1 MKRIGNLLLVSSLSL
16 AIGVKSVNAQT
27 FNDGD
32 AHSISR
38 GNYITINSLDVGS
51 ANYGIYKYT
60 FDNGKY
66 IGYCEDP
73 QNFSGKNY
81 SVSRELGATTN
92 GKTIQN
98 MDAGLLKIISEGYNQ
113 YNTSKTISVVT
124 PESAPNA
131 ISITLSGDELY
142 AATSIAVR
150 AYTTGLFTTGAKGA
164 KYQSAI
170 DMASAHANL
179 GAQWAALYGE
189 YTDNATYGS
198 CNGDSN
204 CYKNKVD
211 YAWLNKNAMFNYSDP
226 NSASYKIIY
235 MAQQLFKAGVMDASN
250 KATGSLLTT
259 TVNIEFSKKTES
271 ISKTDTSEEKY
282 VYATLKI
289 ENLPEKLSD
298 GKEGKVELSMPT
310 CTGCTINS
318 FEAQDGGDYKQVGI
332 GNNIALLLEAKD
344 GVRTGEIKLR
354 IKVTQAV
361 QDQEN
366 CKDATL
372 KIDFKYNTNPQLT
385 GATLSDKSNPN
396 SQRFFVLD
404 KQEGDQTG
412 SAQTKI
418 GCSKAACDTEITEPL
433 CDGDAIAT
441 VKAPDKIKSCVI
453 NNVDDADNSYQ
464 YTSGVDNKY
473 CKVYCKEDY
482 AKIQLEPV
490 VKDIKCGSYFKLTS
504 RIEGSKSCYTG
515 GETDASARNGEK
527 SIDKDQYIQDVIDAQ
542 KTMIEGLNLY
552 RSAKAALAAEA
563 DWQYSKQTGCDGCT
577 ADSWT
582 TTGSYVGPLVTNIDY
597 EEGLVTSQE
606 TTQNFSYGT
615 KESVSDNTI
624 YDKENKKNVCVSS
637 KCTPG
642 TTKAELFTLIK
653 NAMDEGKTKMEQG
666 FKAYEAAHTA
676 YNACTTGW
684 QNNFLFEQKI
694 GYYYNENRGNDEYK
708 SPYYDIL
715 ESAQN
720 KDLYY
725 LEGTG
730 SDAPK
735 PTSKIEIWK
744 KATDDKIETGSD
756 YTFDLSIEN
765 GSTGKYNYKSS
776 YGGTFETRKY
786 TVCKDP
792 EGSCEIR
799 EEQISQAA
807 FVKKY
812 VEKEQD
818 YITPT
823 AFYQIAANGK
833 ITVNSGYTGDK
844 VQLEALFN
852 SLPVSTKTVGG
863 GIFKL
868 NIEWLG
874 EFYDKDNAVGR
885 LMDIPGVAW
894 TDRRQGGTTFMDSPK
909 HQDSFTGDYKCYY
922 ESPCRPDD
930 CPNCDFVCEGEDCD
944 WIQCP
949 ECKIDCT
956 NCIFDLN
963 KLNVNFR
970 TISTT
975 NFNSAN
981 RTYGYNWI
989 TSSSMQ
995 ALQLLNKKADATIKE
1010 IEDVNE
1016 SIYDPEGKTS
1026 DGSSALALSIKL
1038 TPQAIRELKK
1048 YNEKHSSDGGYINDS
1063 LTCYDAEVNGKTY
1076 KNIYCY
1082 SEVIDDLVKNYEVT
1096 IPDGKRLDS
1105 QTARAA
1111 SQNQNGYWE
1120 LWSDKHEFIYSESV
1134 IGGPSWK

>member
-16 AIGVKSVNAQT
+16 AFGVKSVSAQT

-189 YTDNATYGS
+189 YTDNATYGN

-298 GKEGKVELSMPT
+298 GKDGKVELSMPT

-318 FEAQDGGDYKQVGI
+318 FEAQDGGEYKQVGI

-552 RSAKAALAAEA
+552 RKAKQALATAS
-563 DWQYSKQTGCDGCT
+563 DYSISYGCDGCS
-577 ADSWT
+577 AESWT
-582 TTGSYVGPLVTNIDY
+582 RTGSYVGPVVTNIDY

-606 TTQNFSYGT
+606 TTQGFFYGT
-615 KESVSDNTI
+615 KESISNNTS
-624 YDKENKKNVCVSS
+624 YDSETKKYVCVSS
-637 KCTPG
+637 TCTPG
-642 TTKAELFTLIK
+642 TTEAQVIALIK
-653 NAMDEGKTKMEQG
+653 ADMAKGKSMMESG

-730 SDAPK
+730 SAAPK

-744 KATDDKIETGSD
+744 KVTDDKIETGSD

-909 HQDSFTGDYKCYY
+909 HQNSFTGDYKCYY

>member
-1 MKRIGNLLLVSSLSL
+1 MKRIGKLLLVSSLSL
-16 AIGVKSVNAQT
+16 AFGVKSVSAQT

-38 GNYITINSLDVGS
+38 GNYIKIDSLDVGS

-189 YTDNATYGS
+189 YTDNATYGN

-298 GKEGKVELSMPT
+298 GKDGKVELSMPT

-318 FEAQDGGDYKQVGI
+318 FEAQDGGEYKQVGI

-552 RSAKAALAAEA
+552 RKAKQALATAS
-563 DWQYSKQTGCDGCT
+563 DYSISYGCDGCS
-577 ADSWT
+577 AESWT
-582 TTGSYVGPLVTNIDY
+582 RTGSYVGPVVTNIDY

-606 TTQNFSYGT
+606 TTQGFFYGT
-615 KESVSDNTI
+615 KESISNNTS
-624 YDKENKKNVCVSS
+624 YDSETKKYVCVSS
-637 KCTPG
+637 TCTPG
-642 TTKAELFTLIK
+642 TTEAQVIALIK
-653 NAMDEGKTKMEQG
+653 ADMAKGKSMMESG

-730 SDAPK
+730 SAAPK

-909 HQDSFTGDYKCYY
+909 HQNSFTGDYKCYY

>member
-1 MKRIGNLLLVSSLSL
+1 MKRIGNLLLVSSLSF
-16 AIGVKSVNAQT
+16 AFGVKSVSAQT

-66 IGYCEDP
+66 VGYCEDP
-73 QNFSGKNY
+73 QNFSGKKY

-150 AYTTGLFTTGAKGA
+150 AYSTGLFTTGAKGA

-198 CNGDSN
+198 CNGDNN

-259 TVNIEFSKKTES
+259 TVNIDFSKKTES
-271 ISKTDTSEEKY
+271 ITKTDTSEEKY

-298 GKEGKVELSMPT
+298 GKDGKVELSMPT

-552 RSAKAALAAEA
+552 RKAKQALATAS
-563 DWQYSKQTGCDGCT
+563 DYSISYGCDGCS
-577 ADSWT
+577 AESWT
-582 TTGSYVGPLVTNIDY
+582 RTGSYVGPVVTNIDY
-597 EEGLVTSQE
+597 EEGFVTSQE
-606 TTQNFSYGT
+606 TTQGFFYGT
-615 KESVSDNTI
+615 KESVSNNTR
-624 YDKENKKNVCVSS
+624 YDSETKRYVCVSS
-637 KCTPG
+637 TCTPG
-642 TTKAELFTLIK
+642 TTEAQVIALIK
-653 NAMDEGKTKMEQG
+653 ADMAKGKSMMESG

-730 SDAPK
+730 SAAPK

-776 YGGTFETRKY
+776 YGGTFEARKY

-844 VQLEALFN
+844 VQLEALIN

-1010 IEDVNE
+1010 IEEVNE

-1038 TPQAIRELKK
+1038 TPQAIRELKN

-1096 IPDGKRLDS
+1096 IPDGKRLDNE
-1105 QTARAA
+1105 TARAA

>member
-16 AIGVKSVNAQT
+16 AFGVKSVSAQT
-27 FNDGD
+27 FNEGD
-32 AHSISR
+32 AHSLSR

-66 IGYCEDP
+66 VGYCEDP
-73 QNFSGKNY
+73 QNFSGKKY

-150 AYTTGLFTTGAKGA
+150 AYSTGLFTTGAKGA

-189 YTDNATYGS
+189 YTDNATYGN

-271 ISKTDTSEEKY
+271 ITKTETSEEKY

-527 SIDKDQYIQDVIDAQ
+527 SIDKDQYIQDIIDAQ

-552 RSAKAALAAEA
+552 RKAKQALATAS
-563 DWQYSKQTGCDGCT
+563 DYSISYGCDGCS
-577 ADSWT
+577 AESWT
-582 TTGSYVGPLVTNIDY
+582 RTGSYVGPVVTNIDY

-606 TTQNFSYGT
+606 TTQGFFYGT
-615 KESVSDNTI
+615 KESISNNTS
-624 YDKENKKNVCVSS
+624 YDSETKKYVCVSS
-637 KCTPG
+637 TCTPG
-642 TTKAELFTLIK
+642 TTEAQVIALIK
-653 NAMDEGKTKMEQG
+653 ADMAKGKSMMESG

-708 SPYYDIL
+708 SPYFDIL

-730 SDAPK
+730 SAAPK

-776 YGGTFETRKY
+776 YGGTFEARKY

-909 HQDSFTGDYKCYY
+909 HQNSFTGDYKCYY

-930 CPNCDFVCEGEDCD
+930 CPNCDFVCEGEDCN

-1010 IEDVNE
+1010 IEEVNE

-1038 TPQAIRELKK
+1038 TPQAIRELKN

-1105 QTARAA
+1105 ATARAA

>member
-1 MKRIGNLLLVSSLSL
+1 MKRIGNLLLVSSLSF
-16 AIGVKSVNAQT
+16 AFGVKSVSAQA
-27 FNDGD
+27 FNEGD
-32 AHSISR
+32 AHSLSR

-66 IGYCEDP
+66 VGYCEDP

-150 AYTTGLFTTGAKGA
+150 AYSTGLFTTGAKGA

-552 RSAKAALAAEA
+552 RKAKQALATAS
-563 DWQYSKQTGCDGCT
+563 DYSISYGCDGCS
-577 ADSWT
+577 AESWT
-582 TTGSYVGPLVTNIDY
+582 RTGSYVGPVVTNIDY

-606 TTQNFSYGT
+606 TTQGFFYGT
-615 KESVSDNTI
+615 KESISNNTS
-624 YDKENKKNVCVSS
+624 YDSETKKYVCVSS
-637 KCTPG
+637 TCTPG
-642 TTKAELFTLIK
+642 TTEAQVIALIK
-653 NAMDEGKTKMEQG
+653 ADMAKGKSMMESG

-730 SDAPK
+730 SAAPK

-776 YGGTFETRKY
+776 YGGTFEARKY

-1038 TPQAIRELKK
+1038 TPQAIRELKN
-1048 YNEKHSSDGGYINDS
+1048 YNKKHSSDGGYINDS

>member
-16 AIGVKSVNAQT
+16 AIGVKSVSAQT
-27 FNDGD
+27 FNEGD
-32 AHSISR
+32 AHSLSR

-66 IGYCEDP
+66 VGYCEDP
-73 QNFSGKNY
+73 QNFSGKKY

-189 YTDNATYGS
+189 YTDNATYGN

-298 GKEGKVELSMPT
+298 GKDGKVELSMPT

-318 FEAQDGGDYKQVGI
+318 FEAQDGGEYKQVGI

-552 RSAKAALAAEA
+552 RKAKQALATAS
-563 DWQYSKQTGCDGCT
+563 DYSISYGCDGCS
-577 ADSWT
+577 AESWT
-582 TTGSYVGPLVTNIDY
+582 RTGSYVGPVVTNIDY

-606 TTQNFSYGT
+606 TTQGFFYGT
-615 KESVSDNTI
+615 KESISNNTS
-624 YDKENKKNVCVSS
+624 YDSETKKYVCVSS
-637 KCTPG
+637 TCTPG
-642 TTKAELFTLIK
+642 TTEAQVIALIK
-653 NAMDEGKTKMEQG
+653 ADMAKGKSMMESG

-730 SDAPK
+730 SAAPK

-756 YTFDLSIEN
+756 YAFDLSIEN

-776 YGGTFETRKY
+776 YGGTFEARKY
-786 TVCKDP
+786 TVCKNP

-909 HQDSFTGDYKCYY
+909 HQNSFTGDYKCYY

-1038 TPQAIRELKK
+1038 TPQAIRELKN

-1105 QTARAA
+1105 ATARAA

>member
-16 AIGVKSVNAQT
+16 AFGVKSVSAQT

-32 AHSISR
+32 AHSLSR

-66 IGYCEDP
+66 VGYCEDP

-150 AYTTGLFTTGAKGA
+150 AYSTGLFTTGAKGA

-198 CNGDSN
+198 CKGDSN

-259 TVNIEFSKKTES
+259 TVNIDFSKKTES
-271 ISKTDTSEEKY
+271 ITKTDTSEEKY

-344 GVRTGEIKLR
+344 GVRSGEIKLR

-527 SIDKDQYIQDVIDAQ
+527 SIDKDQYIQDIIDAQ
-542 KTMIEGLNLY
+542 VQMIEGLNLY
-552 RSAKAALAAEA
+552 RSAKAALAAEP
-563 DWQYSKQTGCDGCT
+563 DWQYSKQTGCNGCT

-582 TTGSYVGPLVTNIDY
+582 TTGSYVGPVVTNIDY

-606 TTQNFSYGT
+606 TTQTFSYGT
-615 KESVSDNTI
+615 KESVSDNVI
-624 YDKENKKNVCVSS
+624 YDKENKKDVCVSS
-637 KCTPG
+637 TCTPG
-642 TTKAELFTLIK
+642 TNKTELLTLIT
-653 NAMDEGKTKMEQG
+653 NAMGEGKTKMESG

-730 SDAPK
+730 SAAPK

-776 YGGTFETRKY
+776 YGGTFEARKY

-956 NCIFDLN
+956 NCIFDLS

-1010 IEDVNE
+1010 IEEVNE

-1038 TPQAIRELKK
+1038 TPKAIRELKN

-1105 QTARAA
+1105 ATARAA

>member
-1 MKRIGNLLLVSSLSL
+1 MKKIGNLLLVSSLSL
-16 AIGVKSVNAQT
+16 AIGVKSVSAQT

-66 IGYCEDP
+66 VGYCEDP
-73 QNFSGKNY
+73 QNFSGKKY

-150 AYTTGLFTTGAKGA
+150 AYSTGLFTTGAKGA

-271 ISKTDTSEEKY
+271 ITKTDTSEEKY

-552 RSAKAALAAEA
+552 RKAKQALATAS
-563 DWQYSKQTGCDGCT
+563 DYSISYGCDGCS
-577 ADSWT
+577 AESWT
-582 TTGSYVGPLVTNIDY
+582 RTGSYVGPVVTNIDY
-597 EEGLVTSQE
+597 EEGFVTSQE
-606 TTQNFSYGT
+606 TTQGFFYGT
-615 KESVSDNTI
+615 KESISNNTS
-624 YDKENKKNVCVSS
+624 YDSETKRYVCVSS
-637 KCTPG
+637 TCTPG
-642 TTKAELFTLIK
+642 TTEAQVIALIK
-653 NAMDEGKTKMEQG
+653 ADMAKGKSMMESG

-730 SDAPK
+730 SAAPK

-776 YGGTFETRKY
+776 YGGTFEARKY
-786 TVCKDP
+786 TVCKNP

-844 VQLEALFN
+844 VQLEALIN

-1010 IEDVNE
+1010 IEEVNE

-1038 TPQAIRELKK
+1038 TPQAIRELKN

-1105 QTARAA
+1105 ETARAA

>member
-16 AIGVKSVNAQT
+16 AFGVKSVSAQT

-32 AHSISR
+32 AHSLSR

-66 IGYCEDP
+66 VGYCEDP

-150 AYTTGLFTTGAKGA
+150 AYSTGLFTTGAKGA

-189 YTDNATYGS
+189 YTDNATYGN

-259 TVNIEFSKKTES
+259 TVNIDFSKKTES
-271 ISKTDTSEEKY
+271 ITKTDTSEEKY

-527 SIDKDQYIQDVIDAQ
+527 SIDKDQYIQDIIDAQ
-542 KTMIEGLNLY
+542 VQMIEGLNLY

-563 DWQYSKQTGCDGCT
+563 DWQYSKQTGCTGCT

-582 TTGSYVGPLVTNIDY
+582 TTGSYVGPVVTNIDY

-606 TTQNFSYGT
+606 TTQTFSYGT
-615 KESVSDNTI
+615 KESVSDNVI
-624 YDKENKKNVCVSS
+624 YDKENKKDVCVSS
-637 KCTPG
+637 TCTPG
-642 TTKAELFTLIK
+642 TNKTELLTLIT
-653 NAMDEGKTKMEQG
+653 NAMGEGKTKMEQG

-730 SDAPK
+730 SAAPK

-776 YGGTFETRKY
+776 YGGTFEARKY

-1010 IEDVNE
+1010 IEEVNE

-1038 TPQAIRELKK
+1038 TPQAIRELKN
-1048 YNEKHSSDGGYINDS
+1048 YNKKHSSDGGYINDS

-1105 QTARAA
+1105 ETARAA

>member
-16 AIGVKSVNAQT
+16 AFGVKSVSAQT

-66 IGYCEDP
+66 VGYCEDP

-189 YTDNATYGS
+189 YTDNATYGN

-271 ISKTDTSEEKY
+271 ITKTDTSEEKY

-298 GKEGKVELSMPT
+298 GKDGKVELSMPT

-318 FEAQDGGDYKQVGI
+318 FEAQDGGEYKQVGI

-552 RSAKAALAAEA
+552 RKAKQALATAS
-563 DWQYSKQTGCDGCT
+563 DYSISYGCDGCS
-577 ADSWT
+577 AESWT
-582 TTGSYVGPLVTNIDY
+582 RTGSYVGPVVTNIDY

-606 TTQNFSYGT
+606 TTQGFFYGT
-615 KESVSDNTI
+615 KESISNNTS
-624 YDKENKKNVCVSS
+624 YDSETKKYVCVSS
-637 KCTPG
+637 TCTPG
-642 TTKAELFTLIK
+642 TTEAQVIALIK
-653 NAMDEGKTKMEQG
+653 ADMAKGKSMMESG

-730 SDAPK
+730 SAAPK

-909 HQDSFTGDYKCYY
+909 HQNSFTGDYKCYY

-1038 TPQAIRELKK
+1038 TPKAIRELKN

>member
-16 AIGVKSVNAQT
+16 AFGVKSVSAQT

-66 IGYCEDP
+66 VGYCEDP
-73 QNFSGKNY
+73 QNFSGKKY

-150 AYTTGLFTTGAKGA
+150 AYSTGLFTTGAKGA

-271 ISKTDTSEEKY
+271 INKTDTSEEKY

-552 RSAKAALAAEA
+552 RKAKQALATAS
-563 DWQYSKQTGCDGCT
+563 DYSISYGCDGCS
-577 ADSWT
+577 AESWT
-582 TTGSYVGPLVTNIDY
+582 RTGSYVGPVVTNIDY
-597 EEGLVTSQE
+597 EEGFVTSQE
-606 TTQNFSYGT
+606 TTQGFFYGT
-615 KESVSDNTI
+615 KESVSNNTR
-624 YDKENKKNVCVSS
+624 YDSETKRYVCVSS
-637 KCTPG
+637 TCTPG
-642 TTKAELFTLIK
+642 TTEAQVIALIK
-653 NAMDEGKTKMEQG
+653 ADMAKGKSMMESG

-730 SDAPK
+730 SAAPK

-776 YGGTFETRKY
+776 YGGTFEARKY

-844 VQLEALFN
+844 VQLEALIN

-1010 IEDVNE
+1010 IEEVNE

-1038 TPQAIRELKK
+1038 TPQAIRELKN

-1096 IPDGKRLDS
+1096 IPDGKRLDNE
-1105 QTARAA
+1105 TARAA

>member
-16 AIGVKSVNAQT
+16 AFGVKSVSAQT

-32 AHSISR
+32 AHSLSR

-66 IGYCEDP
+66 VGYCEDP

-204 CYKNKVD
+204 CYKNKVN

-235 MAQQLFKAGVMDASN
+235 MAQQLFKAGLMDASN

-259 TVNIEFSKKTES
+259 TVNIDFSKKTES
-271 ISKTDTSEEKY
+271 ITKTDTSEEKY

-318 FEAQDGGDYKQVGI
+318 FEAQDGGEYKQVGI

-527 SIDKDQYIQDVIDAQ
+527 SIDKDQYIQDIIDAQ
-542 KTMIEGLNLY
+542 VQMIEGLNLY

-563 DWQYSKQTGCDGCT
+563 DWQYSKQTGCTGCT

-582 TTGSYVGPLVTNIDY
+582 TTGSYVGPVVTNIDY

-606 TTQNFSYGT
+606 TTQTFSYGT

-624 YDKENKKNVCVSS
+624 YDKENKKDVCVSS
-637 KCTPG
+637 TCTPG
-642 TTKAELFTLIK
+642 TNKTELLTLIT
-653 NAMDEGKTKMEQG
+653 NAMGEGKTKMEQG

-730 SDAPK
+730 SAAPK

-776 YGGTFETRKY
+776 YGGTFEARKY
-786 TVCKDP
+786 TVCKNP

-909 HQDSFTGDYKCYY
+909 HQNSFTGDYKCYY

-1038 TPQAIRELKK
+1038 TPKAIRELKN

>member
-16 AIGVKSVNAQT
+16 AFGVKSVSAQT

-32 AHSISR
+32 AHSLSR

-66 IGYCEDP
+66 VGYCEDP

-150 AYTTGLFTTGAKGA
+150 AYSTGLFTTGAKGA

-189 YTDNATYGS
+189 YTDNATYGN

-259 TVNIEFSKKTES
+259 TVNIDFSKKTES
-271 ISKTDTSEEKY
+271 ITKTDTSEEKY

-527 SIDKDQYIQDVIDAQ
+527 SIDKDQYIQDIIDAQ
-542 KTMIEGLNLY
+542 VQMIEGLNLY
-552 RSAKAALAAEA
+552 RSAKAALAAEP
-563 DWQYSKQTGCDGCT
+563 DWQYSKQTGCNGCT

-582 TTGSYVGPLVTNIDY
+582 TTGSYVGPVVTNIDY

-606 TTQNFSYGT
+606 TTQTFSYGT
-615 KESVSDNTI
+615 KESVSDNVI
-624 YDKENKKNVCVSS
+624 YDKENKKDVCVSS
-637 KCTPG
+637 TCTPG
-642 TTKAELFTLIK
+642 TNKTELLTLIT
-653 NAMDEGKTKMEQG
+653 NAMGEGKTKMEQG

-730 SDAPK
+730 SAAPK

-776 YGGTFETRKY
+776 YGGTFEARKY

-1010 IEDVNE
+1010 IEEVNE

-1038 TPQAIRELKK
+1038 TPQAIRELKN
-1048 YNEKHSSDGGYINDS
+1048 YNKKHSSDGGYINDS

-1105 QTARAA
+1105 ETARAA

>member
-16 AIGVKSVNAQT
+16 AFGVKSVSAQT

-32 AHSISR
+32 AHSLSR

-66 IGYCEDP
+66 VGYCEDP
-73 QNFSGKNY
+73 QNFSGKKY

-150 AYTTGLFTTGAKGA
+150 AYSTGLFTTGAKGA

-189 YTDNATYGS
+189 YTDKATYGS

-204 CYKNKVD
+204 CYKNKVN

-226 NSASYKIIY
+226 NSSSYKIIY

-259 TVNIEFSKKTES
+259 TVNIDFSKKTES
-271 ISKTDTSEEKY
+271 ITKTDTSEEKY

-298 GKEGKVELSMPT
+298 GKDGKVELSMPT

-527 SIDKDQYIQDVIDAQ
+527 SIDKDQYIQDIIDAQ
-542 KTMIEGLNLY
+542 VQMIEGLNLY
-552 RSAKAALAAEA
+552 RSAKAALAAEP
-563 DWQYSKQTGCDGCT
+563 DWQYSKQTGCNGCT

-582 TTGSYVGPLVTNIDY
+582 TTGSYVGPVVTNIDY

-606 TTQNFSYGT
+606 TTQTFSYGT
-615 KESVSDNTI
+615 KESVSDNVI
-624 YDKENKKNVCVSS
+624 YDKENKKDVCVSS
-637 KCTPG
+637 TCTPG
-642 TTKAELFTLIK
+642 TNKTELLTLIT
-653 NAMDEGKTKMEQG
+653 NAMGEGKTKMEQG

-730 SDAPK
+730 SAAPK

-776 YGGTFETRKY
+776 YGGTFEARKY

-909 HQDSFTGDYKCYY
+909 HQNSFTGDYKCYY

-956 NCIFDLN
+956 NCIFDLS

-1038 TPQAIRELKK
+1038 TPKAIRELKN

>member
-1 MKRIGNLLLVSSLSL
+1 MKRIGKLLLVSSLSL
-16 AIGVKSVNAQT
+16 AFGVKSVSAQT

-66 IGYCEDP
+66 VGYCEDP
-73 QNFSGKNY
+73 QNFSGKKY

-150 AYTTGLFTTGAKGA
+150 AYSTGLFTTGAKGA

-259 TVNIEFSKKTES
+259 TVNIDFSKKTES
-271 ISKTDTSEEKY
+271 INKTDTSEEKY

-332 GNNIALLLEAKD
+332 GNNIALLLEAKE

-552 RSAKAALAAEA
+552 RKAKQALATAS
-563 DWQYSKQTGCDGCT
+563 DYSISYGCDGCS
-577 ADSWT
+577 AESWT
-582 TTGSYVGPLVTNIDY
+582 RTGSYVGPVVTNIDY
-597 EEGLVTSQE
+597 EEGFVTSQE
-606 TTQNFSYGT
+606 TTQGFFYGT
-615 KESVSDNTI
+615 KESISNNTS
-624 YDKENKKNVCVSS
+624 YDSETKKYVCVSS
-637 KCTPG
+637 TCTPG
-642 TTKAELFTLIK
+642 TTEAQVIALIK
-653 NAMDEGKTKMEQG
+653 ADMAKGKSMMESG

-730 SDAPK
+730 SAAPK

-776 YGGTFETRKY
+776 YGGTFESRKY

-909 HQDSFTGDYKCYY
+909 HQNSFTGDYKCYY

>member
-16 AIGVKSVNAQT
+16 AFGVKSVSAQT

-32 AHSISR
+32 AHSLSR

-66 IGYCEDP
+66 VDYCEDP
-73 QNFSGKNY
+73 QNFSGKKY

-150 AYTTGLFTTGAKGA
+150 AYSTGLFTTGAKGA

-366 CKDATL
+366 CKDAIL

-552 RSAKAALAAEA
+552 RKAKQALATAS
-563 DWQYSKQTGCDGCT
+563 DYSISYGCDGCS
-577 ADSWT
+577 AESWT
-582 TTGSYVGPLVTNIDY
+582 RTGSYVGPVVTNIDY
-597 EEGLVTSQE
+597 EEGFVTSQE
-606 TTQNFSYGT
+606 TTQGFFYGT
-615 KESVSDNTI
+615 KESVSNNTR
-624 YDKENKKNVCVSS
+624 YDSETKRYVCVSS
-637 KCTPG
+637 TCTPG
-642 TTKAELFTLIK
+642 TTEAQVIALIK
-653 NAMDEGKTKMEQG
+653 ADMAKGKSMMESG

-708 SPYYDIL
+708 SPYFDIL

-730 SDAPK
+730 SAAPK

-844 VQLEALFN
+844 VQLEALIN

-909 HQDSFTGDYKCYY
+909 HQGSFTGDYKCYY

-1010 IEDVNE
+1010 IEEVNE

-1038 TPQAIRELKK
+1038 TPQAIRELKN

-1105 QTARAA
+1105 ETARAA

>member
-16 AIGVKSVNAQT
+16 AFGVKSVSAQT

-66 IGYCEDP
+66 VGYCEDP
-73 QNFSGKNY
+73 QNFSGKKY

-150 AYTTGLFTTGAKGA
+150 AYSTGLFTTGAKGA

-189 YTDNATYGS
+189 YTDNATYGN

-259 TVNIEFSKKTES
+259 TVNIDFSKKTES
-271 ISKTDTSEEKY
+271 ITKTDTSEEKY

-298 GKEGKVELSMPT
+298 GKDGKVELSMPT

-318 FEAQDGGDYKQVGI
+318 FEAQDGGEYKQVGI

-552 RSAKAALAAEA
+552 RKAKQALATAS
-563 DWQYSKQTGCDGCT
+563 DYSISYGCDGCS
-577 ADSWT
+577 AESWT
-582 TTGSYVGPLVTNIDY
+582 RTGSYVGPVVTNIDY

-606 TTQNFSYGT
+606 TTQGFFYGT
-615 KESVSDNTI
+615 KESISNNTS
-624 YDKENKKNVCVSS
+624 YDSETKKYVCVSS
-637 KCTPG
+637 TCTPG
-642 TTKAELFTLIK
+642 TTEAQVIALIK
-653 NAMDEGKTKMEQG
+653 ADMAKGKSMMESG

-730 SDAPK
+730 SAAPK

-786 TVCKDP
+786 TVCKNP

-909 HQDSFTGDYKCYY
+909 HQNSFTGDYKCYY

-1010 IEDVNE
+1010 IEEVNE

>member
-16 AIGVKSVNAQT
+16 AFGVKSVSAQT

-32 AHSISR
+32 AHSLSR

-66 IGYCEDP
+66 VGYCEDP
-73 QNFSGKNY
+73 QNFSGKKY

-150 AYTTGLFTTGAKGA
+150 AYSTGLFTTGAKGA

-211 YAWLNKNAMFNYSDP
+211 YTWLNKNAMFNYSDP

-271 ISKTDTSEEKY
+271 ITKTDTSEEKY

-552 RSAKAALAAEA
+552 RKAKQALATAS
-563 DWQYSKQTGCDGCT
+563 DYSISYGCDGCS
-577 ADSWT
+577 AESWT
-582 TTGSYVGPLVTNIDY
+582 RTGSYVGPVVTNIDY
-597 EEGLVTSQE
+597 EEGFVTSQE
-606 TTQNFSYGT
+606 TTQGFFYGT
-615 KESVSDNTI
+615 KESISNNTS
-624 YDKENKKNVCVSS
+624 YDSETKRYVCVSS
-637 KCTPG
+637 TCTPG
-642 TTKAELFTLIK
+642 TTEAQVIALIK
-653 NAMDEGKTKMEQG
+653 ADMAKGKSMMESG

-730 SDAPK
+730 SAAPK

-776 YGGTFETRKY
+776 YGGTFEARKY
-786 TVCKDP
+786 TVCKNP

-844 VQLEALFN
+844 VQLEALIN

-930 CPNCDFVCEGEDCD
+930 CPNCDFICEGEDCD

-1010 IEDVNE
+1010 IEEVNE

-1038 TPQAIRELKK
+1038 TPQAIRELKN

-1105 QTARAA
+1105 ETARAA

>member
-16 AIGVKSVNAQT
+16 AFGVKSVSAQT
-27 FNDGD
+27 FNEGD
-32 AHSISR
+32 AHSLSR

-66 IGYCEDP
+66 VGYCEDP
-73 QNFSGKNY
+73 QNFSGKKY

-150 AYTTGLFTTGAKGA
+150 AYSTGLFTTGAKGA

-271 ISKTDTSEEKY
+271 ITKTETSEEKY

-552 RSAKAALAAEA
+552 RKAKQALATAS
-563 DWQYSKQTGCDGCT
+563 DYSISYGCDGCS
-577 ADSWT
+577 AESWT
-582 TTGSYVGPLVTNIDY
+582 RTGSYVGPVVTNIDY
-597 EEGLVTSQE
+597 EEGFVTSQE
-606 TTQNFSYGT
+606 TTQGFFYGT
-615 KESVSDNTI
+615 KESVSNNTS
-624 YDKENKKNVCVSS
+624 YDSETKKYVCVSS
-637 KCTPG
+637 TCTPG
-642 TTKAELFTLIK
+642 TTEAQVIALIK
-653 NAMDEGKTKMEQG
+653 ADMAKGKSMMESG

-730 SDAPK
+730 SAAPK

-776 YGGTFETRKY
+776 YGGTFEARKY
-786 TVCKDP
+786 TVCKNP

-909 HQDSFTGDYKCYY
+909 HQNSFTGDYKCYY

-1010 IEDVNE
+1010 IEEVNE

-1038 TPQAIRELKK
+1038 TPQAIRELKN

-1105 QTARAA
+1105 ATARAA

>member
-16 AIGVKSVNAQT
+16 AFGVKNVSAQT
-27 FNDGD
+27 FNEGD
-32 AHSISR
+32 AHSLSR

-66 IGYCEDP
+66 VGYCEDP
-73 QNFSGKNY
+73 QNFSGKKY

-150 AYTTGLFTTGAKGA
+150 AYSTGLFTTGAKGA

-189 YTDNATYGS
+189 YTDNATYGN

-259 TVNIEFSKKTES
+259 TVNIDFSKKTES
-271 ISKTDTSEEKY
+271 ITKTDTSEEKY

-366 CKDATL
+366 CKDAIL

-552 RSAKAALAAEA
+552 RKAKQALATAS
-563 DWQYSKQTGCDGCT
+563 DYSISYGCDGCS
-577 ADSWT
+577 AESWT
-582 TTGSYVGPLVTNIDY
+582 RTGSYVGPVVTNIDY

-606 TTQNFSYGT
+606 TTQGFFYGT
-615 KESVSDNTI
+615 KESISNNTS
-624 YDKENKKNVCVSS
+624 YDSETKKYVCVSS
-637 KCTPG
+637 TCTPG
-642 TTKAELFTLIK
+642 TTEAQVIALIK
-653 NAMDEGKTKMEQG
+653 ADMAKGKSMMESG

-730 SDAPK
+730 SAAPK

-909 HQDSFTGDYKCYY
+909 HQNSFTGDYKCYY

-1038 TPQAIRELKK
+1038 TPQAIRELKN
-1048 YNEKHSSDGGYINDS
+1048 YNKKHSSDGGYINDS

>member
-16 AIGVKSVNAQT
+16 AFGVKNVSAQT
-27 FNDGD
+27 FNEGD
-32 AHSISR
+32 AHSLSR

-66 IGYCEDP
+66 VGYCEDP
-73 QNFSGKNY
+73 QNFSGKKY

-150 AYTTGLFTTGAKGA
+150 AYSTGLFTTGAKGA

-189 YTDNATYGS
+189 YTDNATYGN

-259 TVNIEFSKKTES
+259 TVNIDFSKKTES
-271 ISKTDTSEEKY
+271 ITKTDTSEEKY

-366 CKDATL
+366 CKDAIL

-527 SIDKDQYIQDVIDAQ
+527 SIDKDQYIQDIIDAQ
-542 KTMIEGLNLY
+542 VQMIEGLNLY
-552 RSAKAALAAEA
+552 RSAKAALAAEP
-563 DWQYSKQTGCDGCT
+563 DWQYSKQTGCTGCT

-582 TTGSYVGPLVTNIDY
+582 TTGSYVGPVVTNIDY

-606 TTQNFSYGT
+606 TTQTFSYGT

-624 YDKENKKNVCVSS
+624 YDKENKKDVCVSS
-637 KCTPG
+637 TCTPG
-642 TTKAELFTLIK
+642 TNKTELLTLIT
-653 NAMDEGKTKMEQG
+653 NAMGEGKTKMEQG

-730 SDAPK
+730 SAAPK

-786 TVCKDP
+786 TVCKNP

-909 HQDSFTGDYKCYY
+909 HQNSFTGDYKCYY

-1010 IEDVNE
+1010 IEEVNE

-1038 TPQAIRELKK
+1038 TPKAIRELKN

-1105 QTARAA
+1105 ATARAA

>member
-16 AIGVKSVNAQT
+16 AFGVKSVNAQT

-164 KYQSAI
+164 KYQSAV

-259 TVNIEFSKKTES
+259 TVNIDFSKKTES
-271 ISKTDTSEEKY
+271 INKTDTSEEKY

-332 GNNIALLLEAKD
+332 GNNIALLLEAKE

-404 KQEGDQTG
+404 KQEGDQNG

-418 GCSKAACDTEITEPL
+418 GCSKAACDTEISEPL

-552 RSAKAALAAEA
+552 RKAKQALATAS
-563 DWQYSKQTGCDGCT
+563 DYSISYGCDGCS
-577 ADSWT
+577 AESWT
-582 TTGSYVGPLVTNIDY
+582 RTGSYVGPVVTNIDY

-606 TTQNFSYGT
+606 TTQGFFYGT
-615 KESVSDNTI
+615 KESVSNNTS
-624 YDKENKKNVCVSS
+624 YDSETKKYVCVSS
-637 KCTPG
+637 TCTPG
-642 TTKAELFTLIK
+642 TTEAQVIALIK
-653 NAMDEGKTKMEQG
+653 ADMAKGKSMMESG

-730 SDAPK
+730 SAAPK

-776 YGGTFETRKY
+776 YGGTFEARKY
-786 TVCKDP
+786 TVCKNP

-909 HQDSFTGDYKCYY
+909 HQNSFTGDYKCYY

-995 ALQLLNKKADATIKE
+995 ALQLLNKKANATIKE

>member
-16 AIGVKSVNAQT
+16 AFGVKSVSAQT

-32 AHSISR
+32 AHSLSR

-66 IGYCEDP
+66 VGYCEDP
-73 QNFSGKNY
+73 QNFSGKKY

-150 AYTTGLFTTGAKGA
+150 AYSTGLFTTGAKGA

-271 ISKTDTSEEKY
+271 ITKTDTSEEKY

-552 RSAKAALAAEA
+552 RKAKQALATAS
-563 DWQYSKQTGCDGCT
+563 DYSISYGCDGCS
-577 ADSWT
+577 AESWT
-582 TTGSYVGPLVTNIDY
+582 RTGSYVGPVVTNIDY
-597 EEGLVTSQE
+597 EEGFVTSQE
-606 TTQNFSYGT
+606 TTQGFFYGT
-615 KESVSDNTI
+615 KESVSNNTS
-624 YDKENKKNVCVSS
+624 YDSETKRYVCVSS
-637 KCTPG
+637 TCTPG
-642 TTKAELFTLIK
+642 TTEAQVIALIK
-653 NAMDEGKTKMEQG
+653 ADMAKGKSMMESG

-730 SDAPK
+730 SAAPK

-776 YGGTFETRKY
+776 YGGTFEARKY
-786 TVCKDP
+786 TVCKNP

-844 VQLEALFN
+844 VQLEALIN

-930 CPNCDFVCEGEDCD
+930 CPNCDFICEGEDCD

-1010 IEDVNE
+1010 IEEVNE

-1038 TPQAIRELKK
+1038 TPQAIRELKN

-1105 QTARAA
+1105 ATARAA

>member
-16 AIGVKSVNAQT
+16 AFGVKSVSAQT

-32 AHSISR
+32 AHSLSR

-66 IGYCEDP
+66 VGYCEDP

-150 AYTTGLFTTGAKGA
+150 AYSTGLFTTGAKGA

-189 YTDNATYGS
+189 YTDNATYGN

-259 TVNIEFSKKTES
+259 TVNIDFSKKTES
-271 ISKTDTSEEKY
+271 ITKTDTSEEKY

-527 SIDKDQYIQDVIDAQ
+527 SIDKDQYIQDIIDAQ
-542 KTMIEGLNLY
+542 VQMIEGLNLY
-552 RSAKAALAAEA
+552 RSAKAALAAEP
-563 DWQYSKQTGCDGCT
+563 DWQYSKQTGCNGCT

-582 TTGSYVGPLVTNIDY
+582 TTGSYVGPVVTNIDY

-606 TTQNFSYGT
+606 TTQTFSYGT
-615 KESVSDNTI
+615 KESVSDNVI
-624 YDKENKKNVCVSS
+624 YDKENKKDVCVSS
-637 KCTPG
+637 TCTPG
-642 TTKAELFTLIK
+642 TNKTELLTLIT
-653 NAMDEGKTKMEQG
+653 NAMGEGKTKMEQG

-730 SDAPK
+730 SAAPK

-776 YGGTFETRKY
+776 YGGTFEARKY

-1010 IEDVNE
+1010 IEEVNE

-1038 TPQAIRELKK
+1038 TPKAIRELKN

-1105 QTARAA
+1105 ATARAA

>member
-1 MKRIGNLLLVSSLSL
+1 MKRIGKLLLVSSLSL
-16 AIGVKSVNAQT
+16 AFGVKSVSAQT

-38 GNYITINSLDVGS
+38 GNYIKIDSLDVGS

-150 AYTTGLFTTGAKGA
+150 AYSTGLFTTGAKGA

-552 RSAKAALAAEA
+552 RKAKQALATAS
-563 DWQYSKQTGCDGCT
+563 DYSISYGCDGCS
-577 ADSWT
+577 AESWT
-582 TTGSYVGPLVTNIDY
+582 RTGSYVGPVVTNIDY
-597 EEGLVTSQE
+597 EEGFVTSQE
-606 TTQNFSYGT
+606 TTQGFFYGT
-615 KESVSDNTI
+615 KESVSNNTS
-624 YDKENKKNVCVSS
+624 YDSETKRYVCVSS
-637 KCTPG
+637 TCTPG
-642 TTKAELFTLIK
+642 TTEAQVIALIK
-653 NAMDEGKTKMEQG
+653 ADMAKGKSMMESG

-730 SDAPK
+730 SAAPK

-776 YGGTFETRKY
+776 YGGTFEARKY
-786 TVCKDP
+786 TVCKNP

-844 VQLEALFN
+844 VQLEALIN

-909 HQDSFTGDYKCYY
+909 HQNSFTGDYKCYY

-1010 IEDVNE
+1010 IEEVNE

-1038 TPQAIRELKK
+1038 TPQAIRELKN

-1105 QTARAA
+1105 ATARAA

>member
-1 MKRIGNLLLVSSLSL
+1 MKRIGNLLLVSSLAL
-16 AIGVKSVNAQT
+16 AFGVKSVSAQT

-32 AHSISR
+32 AHSLSR

-66 IGYCEDP
+66 VGYCEDP

-150 AYTTGLFTTGAKGA
+150 AYSTGLFTTGAKGA

-189 YTDNATYGS
+189 YTDKATYGS

-226 NSASYKIIY
+226 NSSSYKIIY

-271 ISKTDTSEEKY
+271 ITKTDTSEEKY

-344 GVRTGEIKLR
+344 GVRSGEIKLR

-552 RSAKAALAAEA
+552 RKAKQALATAS
-563 DWQYSKQTGCDGCT
+563 DYSISYGCDGCS
-577 ADSWT
+577 AESWT
-582 TTGSYVGPLVTNIDY
+582 RTGSYVGPVVTNIDY

-606 TTQNFSYGT
+606 TTQGFFYGT
-615 KESVSDNTI
+615 KESISNNTS
-624 YDKENKKNVCVSS
+624 YDSETKKYVCVSS
-637 KCTPG
+637 TCTPG
-642 TTKAELFTLIK
+642 TTEAQVIALIK
-653 NAMDEGKTKMEQG
+653 ADMAKGKSMMESG

-730 SDAPK
+730 SAAPK

-776 YGGTFETRKY
+776 YGGTFEARKY

-949 ECKIDCT
+949 ECKIDCI

-1038 TPQAIRELKK
+1038 TPKAIRELKN

-1063 LTCYDAEVNGKTY
+1063 LTCYDAEVNGKAY

-1105 QTARAA
+1105 ATARAA

>member
-16 AIGVKSVNAQT
+16 AFGVKSVSAQT

-32 AHSISR
+32 AYSLSR

-66 IGYCEDP
+66 VGYCEDP
-73 QNFSGKNY
+73 QNFSGKKY

-150 AYTTGLFTTGAKGA
+150 AYSTGLFTTGAKGA

-366 CKDATL
+366 CKDAIL

-453 NNVDDADNSYQ
+453 NNVDDANNSYQ

-552 RSAKAALAAEA
+552 RKAKQALATAS
-563 DWQYSKQTGCDGCT
+563 DYSISYGCDGCS
-577 ADSWT
+577 AESWT
-582 TTGSYVGPLVTNIDY
+582 RTGSYVGPVVTNIDY

-606 TTQNFSYGT
+606 TTQGFFYGT
-615 KESVSDNTI
+615 KESISNNTS
-624 YDKENKKNVCVSS
+624 YDSETKKYVCVSS
-637 KCTPG
+637 TCTPG
-642 TTKAELFTLIK
+642 TTEAQVIALIK
-653 NAMDEGKTKMEQG
+653 ADMAKGKSMMESG

-730 SDAPK
+730 SAAPK

-1010 IEDVNE
+1010 IEEVNE

-1038 TPQAIRELKK
+1038 TPQAIRELKN

-1105 QTARAA
+1105 ETARAA

>member
-16 AIGVKSVNAQT
+16 AFGVKSVSAQT

-66 IGYCEDP
+66 VGYCEDP

-189 YTDNATYGS
+189 YTDNATYGN

-211 YAWLNKNAMFNYSDP
+211 YPWLNKNAMFNYSDP

-271 ISKTDTSEEKY
+271 ITKTDTSEEKY

-298 GKEGKVELSMPT
+298 GKDGKVELSMPT

-318 FEAQDGGDYKQVGI
+318 FEAQDGGEYKQVGI

-385 GATLSDKSNPN
+385 GATLSDKNTPN

-404 KQEGDQTG
+404 KQEGDQNG

-542 KTMIEGLNLY
+542 VQMIEGLNLY
-552 RSAKAALAAEA
+552 RRAKAGLAAE
-563 DWQYSKQTGCDGCT
+563 WEYSKQTGCDGCT

-582 TTGSYVGPLVTNIDY
+582 KTVSYVGPVVTNIDY

-606 TTQNFSYGT
+606 TSQDFIYGT
-615 KESVSDNTI
+615 KETVSNNI
-624 YDKENKKNVCVSS
+624 QYDKENKKNVCVSS
-637 KCTPG
+637 TCTPG
-642 TTKAELFTLIK
+642 TTKGEVLTLIK
-653 NAMDEGKTKMEQG
+653 NDMDEGKTKMEQG

-730 SDAPK
+730 SAAPK

-776 YGGTFETRKY
+776 YGGTFEARKY

-844 VQLEALFN
+844 VQLEALIN

-1038 TPQAIRELKK
+1038 TPQAIRELKN
-1048 YNEKHSSDGGYINDS
+1048 YNKKHSSDGGYINDS

-1105 QTARAA
+1105 ETARAA

>member
-16 AIGVKSVNAQT
+16 AFGVKSVSAQT

-32 AHSISR
+32 AHSLSR

-66 IGYCEDP
+66 VGYCEDP

-150 AYTTGLFTTGAKGA
+150 AYSTGLFTTGAKGA

-189 YTDNATYGS
+189 YTDNATYGN

-259 TVNIEFSKKTES
+259 TVNIDFSKKTES
-271 ISKTDTSEEKY
+271 ITKTDTSEEKY

-527 SIDKDQYIQDVIDAQ
+527 SIDKDQYIQDIIDAQ
-542 KTMIEGLNLY
+542 VQMIEGLNLY
-552 RSAKAALAAEA
+552 RSAKAALAAEP
-563 DWQYSKQTGCDGCT
+563 DWQYSKQTGCNGCT

-582 TTGSYVGPLVTNIDY
+582 TTGSYVGPVVTNIDY

-606 TTQNFSYGT
+606 TTQTFSYGT
-615 KESVSDNTI
+615 KESVSDNVI
-624 YDKENKKNVCVSS
+624 YDKENKKDVCVSS
-637 KCTPG
+637 TCTPG
-642 TTKAELFTLIK
+642 TNKTELLTLIT
-653 NAMDEGKTKMEQG
+653 NAMGEGKTKMEQG

-730 SDAPK
+730 SAAPK

-786 TVCKDP
+786 TVCKNP

-1010 IEDVNE
+1010 IEEVNE

-1038 TPQAIRELKK
+1038 TPQAIRELKN
-1048 YNEKHSSDGGYINDS
+1048 YNKKHSSDGGYINDS

-1105 QTARAA
+1105 ETARAA

>member
-16 AIGVKSVNAQT
+16 AFGVKSVNAAT

-32 AHSISR
+32 AHSLSR

-66 IGYCEDP
+66 VGYCEDP
-73 QNFSGKNY
+73 QNFSGKKY

-150 AYTTGLFTTGAKGA
+150 AYSTGLFTTGAKGA

-552 RSAKAALAAEA
+552 RKAKQALATAS
-563 DWQYSKQTGCDGCT
+563 DYSISYGCDGCS
-577 ADSWT
+577 AESWT
-582 TTGSYVGPLVTNIDY
+582 RTGSYVGPVVTNIDY

-606 TTQNFSYGT
+606 TTQGFFYGT
-615 KESVSDNTI
+615 KESISNNTS
-624 YDKENKKNVCVSS
+624 YDSETKKYVCVSS
-637 KCTPG
+637 TCTPG
-642 TTKAELFTLIK
+642 TTEAQVIALIK
-653 NAMDEGKTKMEQG
+653 ADMAKGKSMMESG

-730 SDAPK
+730 SAAPK

-786 TVCKDP
+786 TVCKNP

-909 HQDSFTGDYKCYY
+909 HQNSFTGDYKCYY

>member
-16 AIGVKSVNAQT
+16 AFGVKSVSAQT

-32 AHSISR
+32 AHSLSR

-66 IGYCEDP
+66 VGYCEDP

-98 MDAGLLKIISEGYNQ
+98 MDAGLLKILSEGYNQ

-150 AYTTGLFTTGAKGA
+150 AYSTGLFTTGAKGA

-298 GKEGKVELSMPT
+298 GKEGKVELLMPT

-552 RSAKAALAAEA
+552 RKAKQALATAS
-563 DWQYSKQTGCDGCT
+563 DYSISYGCDGCS
-577 ADSWT
+577 AESWT
-582 TTGSYVGPLVTNIDY
+582 RTGSYVGPVVTNIDY

-606 TTQNFSYGT
+606 TTQGFFYGT
-615 KESVSDNTI
+615 KESISNNTS
-624 YDKENKKNVCVSS
+624 YDSETKKYVCVSS
-637 KCTPG
+637 TCTPG
-642 TTKAELFTLIK
+642 TTEAQVIALIK
-653 NAMDEGKTKMEQG
+653 ADMAKGKSMMESG

-730 SDAPK
+730 SAAPK

-776 YGGTFETRKY
+776 YGGTFEARKY

-844 VQLEALFN
+844 VQLEALIN

-1038 TPQAIRELKK
+1038 TPQAIRELKN
-1048 YNEKHSSDGGYINDS
+1048 YNKKHSSDGGYINDS

-1105 QTARAA
+1105 ETARAA

>member
-16 AIGVKSVNAQT
+16 AFGVKSVSAQT

-32 AHSISR
+32 AHSLSR

-66 IGYCEDP
+66 VGYCEDP

-150 AYTTGLFTTGAKGA
+150 AYSTGLFTTGAKGA

-189 YTDNATYGS
+189 YTDKATYGS

-226 NSASYKIIY
+226 NSSSYKIIY

-332 GNNIALLLEAKD
+332 GNNIALLLGAKD

-527 SIDKDQYIQDVIDAQ
+527 SIDKDQYIKDIITDQ
-542 KTMIEGLNLY
+542 KNMVAGYDLWKNGITASE
-552 RSAKAALAAEA
+552 AELQHSTTNDCGCNA
-563 DWQYSKQTGCDGCT
+563 TVYWKTGQYTGKN
-577 ADSWT
+577 AIP
-582 TTGSYVGPLVTNIDY
+582 VNE
-597 EEGLVTSQE
+597 EEGIYTSVDATKDFKYTSGEVSGYSPEQRDPKTGKVITPCSYSVCKAGSVE
-606 TTQNFSYGT
+606 DLNTQIN
-615 KESVSDNTI
+615 N
-624 YDKENKKNVCVSS
+624 
-637 KCTPG
+637 
-642 TTKAELFTLIK
+642 AIK
-653 NAMDEGKTKMEQG
+653 NGIEAMSSAFDS
-666 FKAYEAAHTA
+666 YESNNTA

-730 SDAPK
+730 SAAPK

-756 YTFDLSIEN
+756 KTYDLSVEN
-765 GSTGKYNYKSS
+765 GSTGKYNYKST
-776 YGGTFETRKY
+776 YGDVF
-786 TVCKDP
+786 
-792 EGSCEIR
+792 EIR
-799 EEQISQAA
+799 QYVICKNPEEGCKADQGTYISQAA

-1038 TPQAIRELKK
+1038 TPKAIRELKN

>member
-16 AIGVKSVNAQT
+16 AFGVKSVSAQT

-32 AHSISR
+32 AHSLSR

-66 IGYCEDP
+66 VGYCEDP
-73 QNFSGKNY
+73 QNFSGKKY

-150 AYTTGLFTTGAKGA
+150 AYSTGLFTTGAKGA

-271 ISKTDTSEEKY
+271 ITKTDTSEEKY

-298 GKEGKVELSMPT
+298 GKDGKVELSMPT

-552 RSAKAALAAEA
+552 RKAKQALATAS
-563 DWQYSKQTGCDGCT
+563 DYSISYGCDGCS
-577 ADSWT
+577 AESWT
-582 TTGSYVGPLVTNIDY
+582 RTGSYVGPVVTNIDY
-597 EEGLVTSQE
+597 EEGFVTSQE
-606 TTQNFSYGT
+606 TTQGFFYGT
-615 KESVSDNTI
+615 KESISNNTS
-624 YDKENKKNVCVSS
+624 YDSETKRYVCVSS
-637 KCTPG
+637 TCTPG
-642 TTKAELFTLIK
+642 TTEAQVIALIK
-653 NAMDEGKTKMEQG
+653 ADMAKGKSMMESG

-730 SDAPK
+730 SAAPK

-776 YGGTFETRKY
+776 YGGTFEARKY
-786 TVCKDP
+786 TVCKNP

-844 VQLEALFN
+844 VQLEALIN

-1010 IEDVNE
+1010 IEEVNE

-1038 TPQAIRELKK
+1038 TPQAIRELKN

-1105 QTARAA
+1105 ETARAA

>member
-16 AIGVKSVNAQT
+16 AFGVKSVSAQT
-27 FNDGD
+27 FNEGD
-32 AHSISR
+32 AHSLSR

-66 IGYCEDP
+66 VGYCEDP

-189 YTDNATYGS
+189 YTDNATYGN

-259 TVNIEFSKKTES
+259 TVNIDFSKKTES
-271 ISKTDTSEEKY
+271 INKTDTSEEKY

-552 RSAKAALAAEA
+552 RKAKQALATAS
-563 DWQYSKQTGCDGCT
+563 DYSISYGCDGCS
-577 ADSWT
+577 AESWT
-582 TTGSYVGPLVTNIDY
+582 RTGSYVGPVVTNIDY
-597 EEGLVTSQE
+597 EEGFVTSQE
-606 TTQNFSYGT
+606 TTQGFFYGT
-615 KESVSDNTI
+615 KESVSNNTS
-624 YDKENKKNVCVSS
+624 YDSETKKYVCVSS
-637 KCTPG
+637 TCTPG
-642 TTKAELFTLIK
+642 TTEAQVIALIK
-653 NAMDEGKTKMEQG
+653 ADMAKGKSMMESG

-730 SDAPK
+730 SAAPK

-776 YGGTFETRKY
+776 YGGTFEARKY

-844 VQLEALFN
+844 VQLEALIN

-909 HQDSFTGDYKCYY
+909 HQGSFTGDYKCYY

-1038 TPQAIRELKK
+1038 TPQAIRELKN

>member
-16 AIGVKSVNAQT
+16 AFGVKSVSAQT
-27 FNDGD
+27 FNEGD
-32 AHSISR
+32 AHSLSR

-66 IGYCEDP
+66 VGYCEDP
-73 QNFSGKNY
+73 QNFSGKKY

-150 AYTTGLFTTGAKGA
+150 AYSTGLFTTGAKGA

-259 TVNIEFSKKTES
+259 TVNIDFSKKTES
-271 ISKTDTSEEKY
+271 ITKTETSEEKY

-310 CTGCTINS
+310 CAGCTINS
-318 FEAQDGGDYKQVGI
+318 FEAQDGKDYKQVGI

-527 SIDKDQYIQDVIDAQ
+527 SIDKDQYIKDIIDAQ

-552 RSAKAALAAEA
+552 RKAKQALATAS
-563 DWQYSKQTGCDGCT
+563 DYSISYGCDGCS
-577 ADSWT
+577 AESWT
-582 TTGSYVGPLVTNIDY
+582 RTGSYVGPVVTNIDY

-606 TTQNFSYGT
+606 TTQGFFYGT
-615 KESVSDNTI
+615 KESISNNTS
-624 YDKENKKNVCVSS
+624 YDSETKKYVCVSS
-637 KCTPG
+637 TCTPG
-642 TTKAELFTLIK
+642 TTEAQVIALIK
-653 NAMDEGKTKMEQG
+653 ADMAKGKSMMESG

-730 SDAPK
+730 SAAPK

-776 YGGTFETRKY
+776 YGGTFEARKY

-909 HQDSFTGDYKCYY
+909 HQNSFTGDYKCYY

-1010 IEDVNE
+1010 IEEVNE

-1038 TPQAIRELKK
+1038 TPQAIRELKN

-1105 QTARAA
+1105 ATARAA

>member
-16 AIGVKSVNAQT
+16 AFGVKSVSAQA

-32 AHSISR
+32 AHSLSR

-66 IGYCEDP
+66 VGYCEDP

-98 MDAGLLKIISEGYNQ
+98 MDAGLLKILSEGYNQ

-271 ISKTDTSEEKY
+271 ITKTDTSEEKY

-298 GKEGKVELSMPT
+298 GKDGKVELSMPT

-318 FEAQDGGDYKQVGI
+318 FEAQDGGEYKQVGI

-552 RSAKAALAAEA
+552 RKAKQALATAS
-563 DWQYSKQTGCDGCT
+563 DYSISYGCDGCS
-577 ADSWT
+577 AESWT
-582 TTGSYVGPLVTNIDY
+582 RTGSYVGPVVTNIDY

-606 TTQNFSYGT
+606 TTQGFFYGT
-615 KESVSDNTI
+615 KESISNNTS
-624 YDKENKKNVCVSS
+624 YDSETKKYVCVSS
-637 KCTPG
+637 TCTPG
-642 TTKAELFTLIK
+642 TTEAQVIALIK
-653 NAMDEGKTKMEQG
+653 ADMAKGKSMMESG

-730 SDAPK
+730 SAAPK

-844 VQLEALFN
+844 VQLETLFN

-1038 TPQAIRELKK
+1038 TPKAIRELKN

>member
-16 AIGVKSVNAQT
+16 AFGVKSVNAQT

-164 KYQSAI
+164 KYQSAV

-189 YTDNATYGS
+189 YTDNATYGN

-271 ISKTDTSEEKY
+271 ITKTDTSEEKY

-344 GVRTGEIKLR
+344 GVRSGEIKLR

-404 KQEGDQTG
+404 KQEGDQNG

-418 GCSKAACDTEITEPL
+418 GCSKAACDTEISEPL

-552 RSAKAALAAEA
+552 RKAKQALATAS
-563 DWQYSKQTGCDGCT
+563 DYSISYGCDGCS
-577 ADSWT
+577 AESWT
-582 TTGSYVGPLVTNIDY
+582 RTGSYVGPVVTNIDY

-606 TTQNFSYGT
+606 TTQGFFYGT
-615 KESVSDNTI
+615 KESVSNNTS
-624 YDKENKKNVCVSS
+624 YDSETKKYVCVSS
-637 KCTPG
+637 TCTPG
-642 TTKAELFTLIK
+642 TTEAQVIALIK
-653 NAMDEGKTKMEQG
+653 ADMAKGKSMMESG

-730 SDAPK
+730 SAAPK

-776 YGGTFETRKY
+776 YGGTFEARKY
-786 TVCKDP
+786 TVCKNP

-909 HQDSFTGDYKCYY
+909 HQNSFTGDYKCYY

-995 ALQLLNKKADATIKE
+995 ALQLLNKKANATIKE

>member
-16 AIGVKSVNAQT
+16 AFGVKNVSAQT
-27 FNDGD
+27 FNEGD
-32 AHSISR
+32 AHSLSR

-66 IGYCEDP
+66 VGYCEDP
-73 QNFSGKNY
+73 QNFSGKKY

-150 AYTTGLFTTGAKGA
+150 AYSTGLFTTGAKGA

-189 YTDNATYGS
+189 YTDNATYGN

-259 TVNIEFSKKTES
+259 TVNIDFSKKTES
-271 ISKTDTSEEKY
+271 ITKTDTSEEKY

-366 CKDATL
+366 CKDAIL

-552 RSAKAALAAEA
+552 RKAKQALATAS
-563 DWQYSKQTGCDGCT
+563 DYSISYGCDGCS
-577 ADSWT
+577 AESWT
-582 TTGSYVGPLVTNIDY
+582 RTGSYVGPVVTNIDY

-606 TTQNFSYGT
+606 TTQGFFYGT
-615 KESVSDNTI
+615 KESISNNTS
-624 YDKENKKNVCVSS
+624 YDSETKKYVCVSS
-637 KCTPG
+637 TCTPG
-642 TTKAELFTLIK
+642 TTEAQVIALIK
-653 NAMDEGKTKMEQG
+653 ADMAKGKSMMESG

-730 SDAPK
+730 SAAPK

-776 YGGTFETRKY
+776 YGGTFEARKY
-786 TVCKDP
+786 TVCKNP

-909 HQDSFTGDYKCYY
+909 HQNSFTGDYKCYY

>member
-16 AIGVKSVNAQT
+16 AFGVKSVSAQT
-27 FNDGD
+27 FNEGD
-32 AHSISR
+32 AHSLSR

-66 IGYCEDP
+66 VGYCEDP
-73 QNFSGKNY
+73 QNFSGKKY

-150 AYTTGLFTTGAKGA
+150 AYSTGLFTTGAKGA

-271 ISKTDTSEEKY
+271 ITKTETSEEKY

-527 SIDKDQYIQDVIDAQ
+527 SIDKDQYIQDIIDAQ

-552 RSAKAALAAEA
+552 RKAKQALATAS
-563 DWQYSKQTGCDGCT
+563 DYSISYGCDGCS
-577 ADSWT
+577 AESWT
-582 TTGSYVGPLVTNIDY
+582 RTGSYVGPVVTNIDY

-606 TTQNFSYGT
+606 TTQGFFYGT
-615 KESVSDNTI
+615 KESISNNTS
-624 YDKENKKNVCVSS
+624 YDSETKKYVCVSS
-637 KCTPG
+637 TCTPG
-642 TTKAELFTLIK
+642 TTEAQVIALIK
-653 NAMDEGKTKMEQG
+653 ADMAKGKSMMESG

-730 SDAPK
+730 SAAPK

-776 YGGTFETRKY
+776 YGGTFEARKY

-909 HQDSFTGDYKCYY
+909 HQNSFTGDYKCYY

-1010 IEDVNE
+1010 IEEVNE

-1038 TPQAIRELKK
+1038 TPQAIRELKN

-1105 QTARAA
+1105 ATARAA

>member
-1 MKRIGNLLLVSSLSL
+1 MKRIGNLLLVSSLAL
-16 AIGVKSVNAQT
+16 AFGVKSVSAQT

-32 AHSISR
+32 AHSLSR

-66 IGYCEDP
+66 VGYCEDP

-98 MDAGLLKIISEGYNQ
+98 MDAGLLKILSEGYNQ

-198 CNGDSN
+198 CKGDSN

-259 TVNIEFSKKTES
+259 TVNIDFSKKTES
-271 ISKTDTSEEKY
+271 ITKTDTSEEKY

-298 GKEGKVELSMPT
+298 GKDGKVELSMPT

-318 FEAQDGGDYKQVGI
+318 FEAQDGGEYKQVGI

-527 SIDKDQYIQDVIDAQ
+527 SIDKDQYIKDIIDAQ
-542 KTMIEGLNLY
+542 VQMIEGLNLY

-563 DWQYSKQTGCDGCT
+563 DWQYSKQTGCDRCT

-582 TTGSYVGPLVTNIDY
+582 TTGSYVGPVVTNIDY

-606 TTQNFSYGT
+606 TTQTFSYGT
-615 KESVSDNTI
+615 KESVSDNTS
-624 YDKENKKNVCVSS
+624 YDSETKKYVCVSS

-642 TTKAELFTLIK
+642 TNKTELFTLIK
-653 NAMDEGKTKMEQG
+653 NAMGEGKTKMEQG

-730 SDAPK
+730 SAAPK

-776 YGGTFETRKY
+776 YGGTFEARKY

-909 HQDSFTGDYKCYY
+909 HQNSFTGDYKCYY

-956 NCIFDLN
+956 NCIFDLS

-1010 IEDVNE
+1010 IEEVNE

-1038 TPQAIRELKK
+1038 TPQAIRELKN
-1048 YNEKHSSDGGYINDS
+1048 YNKKHSSDGGYINDS

-1105 QTARAA
+1105 ETARAA